1 MPPSAGST
9 TARRDGKPGRPVN
22 EDFLDLLR
30 LLLGAGARF
39 LIVGAHAMAVHGV
52 PRATGVLDIWVDPDP
67 ANAQRAWQ
75 ALLEFGAPVREMG
88 VAQED
93 LETPGIV
100 LQIGQPPRRID
111 LLTQAS
117 GLSFAEAWSNR
128 VTHAIEGLA
137 IPFVGRD
144 DLVLNKRASGRPK
157 DLADLDVLEK
167 NPL

>member
-100 LQIGQPPRRID
+100 LQIGSHRADGSVRGR
-111 LLTQAS
+111 LERLRH
-117 GLSFAEAWSNR
+117 E
-128 VTHAIEGLA
+128 LA
-137 IPFVGRD
+137 GVQG
-144 DLVLNKRASGRPK
+144 
-157 DLADLDVLEK
+157 
-167 NPL
+167 

>member
-1 MPPSAGST
+1 M
-9 TARRDGKPGRPVN
+9 
-22 EDFLDLLR
+22 
-30 LLLGAGARF
+30 
-39 LIVGAHAMAVHGV
+39 
-52 PRATGVLDIWVDPDP
+52 DIWVDPDP